1 MSFAVLDDFK
11 FYSEVPVGLIDKYEN
26 QIPPE
31 LLEIWRSH
39 GFGSFANGYIKII
52 NPDEYA
58 DILNSSYYACDVAIP
73 IFATGF
79 ADIITWEED
88 RFLGLVQY
96 RKVDATIYPLNFVHF
111 LSRFY
116 SSQCVV
122 DFLDNTQY
130 SVAVKILGKLK
141 YDECFG
147 YVPLLALGGSEKV
160 EKLHKMKIIPHIEL
174 ITDMVGRIT

>member
-1 MSFAVLDDFK
+1 MSFTALDDFR
-11 FYSEVPVGLIDKYEN
+11 FHSEVPVDLIDKYEN

-31 LLEIWRSH
+31 LLGIWQNH
-39 GFGSFANGYIKII
+39 GFGSFGNGYIKII
-52 NPDEYA
+52 NPDEYTEVLA
-58 DILNSSYYACDVAIP
+58 SSYFASDVAIP

-96 RKVDATIYPLNFVHF
+96 RKADVTMYPLNFVHF
-111 LSRFY
+111 LARFY
-116 SSQCVV
+116 SSQCVA
-122 DFLDNTQY
+122 DFLDNAQY
-130 SVAVKILGKLK
+130 NVAVKMLGKLN

-160 EKLHKMKIIPHIEL
+160 ERLQKMKIIPHIDL
-174 ITDMVGRIT
+174 ITDMVGRIE